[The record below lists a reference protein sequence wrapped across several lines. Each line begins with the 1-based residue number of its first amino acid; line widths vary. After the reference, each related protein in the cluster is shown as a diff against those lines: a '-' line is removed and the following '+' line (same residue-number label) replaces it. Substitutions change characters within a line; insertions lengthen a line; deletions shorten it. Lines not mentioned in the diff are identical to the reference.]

1 MKTQWSLIVG
11 LVFAIIVAV
20 FASINVSEVRV
31 NFLFGYS
38 YWPLVLII
46 LGSAL
51 AGVFISACFAAVK
64 IFKYRREVGQL
75 QKELKEVA
83 KLLVSK
89 DQQLVEK
96 EAQIMRLQPVIT
108 ENTSENVLDDALNEE
123 EPVN

>member
-51 AGVFISACFAAVK
+51 AGVLISACFAAMKV
-64 IFKYRREVGQL
+64 FKYKREVGQL

-83 KLLVSK
+83 KILVSK
-89 DQQLVEK
+89 DQQLAEK
-96 EAQIMRLQPVIT
+96 EAQLIRLQLVKV
-108 ENTSENVLDDALNEE
+108 EDVMNEE